1 MQSDWEFLIGTFNY
15 MVVIAQ
21 LVRAS
26 VCGTEGRGF
35 EPHSPPERSAFA
47 GLFSYT
53 DMGSDPHC
61 RSAALRDAVNRAA
74 DRSRFRAPFSTREVS
89 ACWPFFV
96 YGCRLCLCA
105 CTYPVA
111 ELLVMWIKMVGNT
124 PYNVL
129 INRKM

>member
-1 MQSDWEFLIGTFNY
+1 

-61 RSAALRDAVNRAA
+61 RSAALREAVNRAA
-74 DRSRFRAPFSTREVS
+74 GRRSPALWVLLWQVLLDAFVS
-89 ACWPFFV
+89 ENLEFKSKRKTCGIPEGEIFV
-96 YGCRLCLCA
+96 GADAHEGKVVGAY
-105 CTYPVA
+105 
-111 ELLVMWIKMVGNT
+111 LVIE
-124 PYNVL
+124 
-129 INRKM
+129 